1 MRLTIGLLIAGIAAS
16 ANAGTIFS
24 NLDSADGFATSS
36 GWVVGNRNT
45 PFGSIRLEVA
55 AAFTPASDA
64 VFTGADFAAELLG
77 ESGDLTIA
85 LTTTGP
91 SGTPDTTLETFT
103 VTAPAVPSLVSV
115 QSIFNPV
122 LAAGTEYWL
131 DVSVPATAI
140 WWLDN
145 DQGVRGP
152 VADNQNG
159 LGFVVLSDFWGNPP
173 IQPAFRVTGDSAA
186 FSNTFAALAD
196 PPDAPE
202 PSTLALLVV
211 GFLSFSALRMIHKA
225 R

>member
-1 MRLTIGLLIAGIAAS
+1 MLMAGIAAS

-24 NLDSADGFATSS
+24 NLDSVDGFATSS
-36 GWVVGNRNT
+36 GWVVGNRTT
-45 PFGSIRLEVA
+45 PFGSIKLEVA
-55 AAFTPASDA
+55 AAFTPTSDA

-115 QSIFNPV
+115 QSILSPV

-131 DVSVPATAI
+131 DVSVPTTAI

-152 VADNQNG
+152 VAENQNG
-159 LGFVVLSDFWGNPP
+159 LGFVRLSDFGGNPP
-173 IQPAFRVTGDSAA
+173 IQPAFRVTGDSVA
-186 FSNTFAALAD
+186 FSRAFAALAD

-202 PSTLALLVV
+202 PSPRALLVV
-211 GFLSFSALRMIHKA
+211 GFLSFGALRMI
-225 R
+225 RNTG